1 MSAARPRMRVVSIC
15 CVIVFAFCQPS
26 FAQVGNEWINF
37 NQQYFKIPVGKQGI
51 YRLNFAALQNAGFP
65 AATVD
70 PRNIQIFHRGLEQ
83 SIYIEGQGDGQLDP
97 SDFVEFFGQRN
108 DGTLDVS
115 LYENPTDQPHT
126 LYNLYSDT
134 TAYFL
139 TVGVSPGKRMPMFY
153 EDNTG
158 GLAAEPFH
166 IDEKTL
172 VLTSQYATGLDY
184 GEIQKT
190 TFGMGEGWSGTW
202 IFNGNFGDYSIGDVT
217 NAVQAA
223 GKPELEVLL
232 VGRGPMA
239 HSAEVLVGAGNRLV
253 GTVEFNEYESFKF
266 IQPVEWTDIAADG
279 TLKVRIKVNGFGGP
293 DRLSAS
299 YIKLRYPQSFDGS
312 GVTEK
317 TFLIEPN
324 VIGKSYVEIVNPSAG
339 LVLLD
344 ITDPENI
351 TRIGTSGT
359 TSLNA
364 VVPSTADGKTIFA
377 TSSIIAPS
385 LKRVTFRQIIPN
397 QHDYIIISNPLLRT
411 PALGYSDPV
420 KGYAEYRASVE
431 GGSYDTLVVNVQQ
444 LFDQFNYGESSPL
457 AIYQFMKFLT
467 DVKAPK
473 YLLLIGRGLDP
484 YHTYYRTP
492 TAFSTYKDL
501 VPSAGFPG
509 SDMVFTAGLA
519 GTTFEPAVPTG
530 RIPALKPDDV
540 AAYLNKVKE
549 MEQLPYNNLWRK
561 NILHLSG
568 GIAEGEPELFK
579 GYMEDFQSEAEDY
592 HLGGKVSALAK
603 YSKDIQQ
610 INVAEQVNKGVN
622 LITFFGHSSA
632 TTTDFDI
639 GYVTDPIL
647 GYNNKGK
654 YPMLLMNG
662 CNVGSFFIQYTLF
675 GEDWVLA
682 KDKGA
687 TGFIGHSAYGF
698 TQLLKQYTSV
708 FYEVAYQDSTFIRQG
723 IGDIQKETAKQYMEG
738 IFPSPANI
746 TQVQQMVLLGD
757 PAVKL
762 FGASK
767 PDLEI
772 KDDDVT
778 IESFDGK
785 PVTALADSF
794 AINLIVRNYGQAR
807 QDTIRVEVLRTLNDN
822 STITYD
828 SLFPSTKYSD
838 TLTFVIRKG
847 REAGFGNNSFRI
859 TLDPDDILPELNE
872 QNNVANELL
881 FIPSNG
887 TKNLFP
893 YDFAIVNDQKT
904 ALSFQTTNLLSG
916 EQEFLLEVDTVN
928 TFDSGVKQQFVVTGK
943 VLAKQAVTLLSSDTT
958 AYYWRTKLA
967 NPQIGES
974 TEWTNSSFTYIS
986 GGAEGWAQVH
996 FPQYLDNQAIGLVA
1010 DGDLRRLRFEES
1022 ETTISIRTFGGNHPA
1037 LNTDVSITIAGAEY
1051 NTYTSI
1057 FTCRDNSL
1065 NLIAFDRKSA
1075 VPYLGVQ
1082 FEWYNR
1088 GQRTCGRK
1096 PSVINNFVPSEMV
1109 TGNNDDLVQYVDNVQ
1124 SGDSVLLF
1132 TIGNGMFSAWP
1143 AAAKTKLEQLGI
1155 SGSQLSA
1162 LQDGEPVVILGRKG
1176 AIPGN
1181 AKIYTAQTLPKDAQE
1196 LQVNGT
1202 ITGGYTAGTM
1212 SSGIIGPAVQ
1222 WDSLLTRP
1230 FEIDDSDVIS
1240 FDVIGV
1246 KIDGE
1251 QQSIMDDVSGDQ
1263 DLGTIDA
1270 TEFPYLEI
1278 VFSAGDDV
1286 SLTAAQ
1292 LNKWL
1297 VTFIPAPEGLLVYN
1311 GAHEQQTIVEGP
1323 AWKGKY
1329 GFVNISDKSFVDS
1342 LTVKYDVFNQTT
1354 RTSRHNQLK
1363 IKAPAPGDTT
1373 SFDVVVETL
1382 NHPGIS
1388 DVEVYVNPKVLPELY
1403 YDNNILQLADHLN
1416 VESEDLNP
1424 VLDVTIDGRY
1434 VANGD
1439 YVSSDPIIKARIWDE
1454 NLYILKKDT
1463 AGVRIFLTYPCD
1475 NPPCSPVQVLLTDE
1489 NIKWYPATD
1498 TSAFQVEFTP
1508 NQLTDGEYRLRV
1520 EGSDSRGNR
1529 SGIEP
1534 YEVTFNVLNETT
1546 VTINDPYPNPFN
1558 QEVYFRIV
1566 LSGNSIP
1573 EAVAIQLVNVNGQI
1587 QSEFNQSD
1595 LDPFHIGTNEI
1606 IWNGTDRMG
1615 NTLPGGVYIYE
1626 IKLLIEGKQTSKLG
1640 KLVLVR

>member
-1 MSAARPRMRVVSIC
+1 MSAARPRMRVLLVC
-15 CVIVFAFCQPS
+15 CFIIFAFFRHS
-26 FAQVGNEWINF
+26 SAQVGNEWINF
-37 NQQYFKIPVGKQGI
+37 SQQYFKIPVGKEGI
-51 YRLNFAALQNAGFP
+51 YRLNLATLQTAGFQ

-70 PRNIQIFHRGLEQ
+70 PRKIQLFHRGEEQ
-83 SIYIEGQGDGQLDP
+83 SIYIEGEADGQFDP
-97 SDFVEFFGQRN
+97 TDFIEFYGQRN
-108 DGTLDVS
+108 DGSLDAG

-139 TVGVSPGKRMPMFY
+139 TVGASPGKRMPTFY

-158 GLAAEPFH
+158 GLIAETFH
-166 IDEKTL
+166 IDERTL
-172 VLTSQYATGLDY
+172 VVTTDYATGLDY

-190 TFGMGEGWSGTW
+190 TFGMGEGWTSVW
-202 IFNGNFGDYSIGDVT
+202 ITQGGFGDYSIGNVT
-217 NAVQAA
+217 NAVQTA

-232 VGRGPMA
+232 VGRGPMG
-239 HSAEVLVGAGNRLV
+239 HSAEVLVGQSNRLA

-266 IQPVEWTDIAADG
+266 IQPIEWTDIAADG
-279 TLKVRIKVNGFGGP
+279 SLNVRIKVNDLGGP
-293 DRLSAS
+293 DRLSLS
-299 YIKLRYPQSFDGS
+299 YIKLRYPQNFDVS
-312 GVTEK
+312 GATEK

-324 VIGKSYVEIVNPSAG
+324 TGGKSYLEILNPSAG

-344 ITDPENI
+344 VTDPESI

-364 VVPSTADGKTIFA
+364 VVPSTADGNKIFA
-377 TSSIIAPS
+377 TNSILTPS
-385 LKRVTFRQIIPN
+385 IKPVTFRQIIPS
-397 QHDYIIISNPLLRT
+397 QHDYVIISNPLLRT
-411 PALGYSDPV
+411 AALGYSDPV

-444 LFDQFNYGESSPL
+444 LFDQFSYGESSPL
-457 AIYQFMKFLT
+457 AIYQFMKFLSN
-467 DVKAPK
+467 VKLPK
-473 YLLLIGRGLDP
+473 YLLLIGRGLDW
-484 YHTYYRTP
+484 YHKYYRTP
-492 TAFSTYKDL
+492 SSFPEYKDL
-501 VPSAGFPG
+501 VPSAGFPA

-540 AAYLNKVKE
+540 VAYLNKVKE
-549 MEQLPYNNLWRK
+549 MEQLPFNDLWRK

-568 GIAEGEPELFK
+568 GIAENEPELFK
-579 GYMEDFQSEAEDY
+579 SYMEDFQAEAEDY

-603 YSKDIQQ
+603 YSKEIQH
-610 INVAEQVNKGVN
+610 INVAEQVNNGVN

-632 TTTDFDI
+632 STTDFDI

-662 CNVGSFFIQYTLF
+662 CNVGSFFIEYKLF
-675 GEDWVLA
+675 GEDWVVA

-698 TQLLKQYTSV
+698 THLLKHYSDI
-708 FYEVAYQDSTFIRQG
+708 FYEVAYKDSTFIRQG
-723 IGDIQKETAKQYMEG
+723 IGDIQKETARRYMAAA
-738 IFPSPANI
+738 FPSPDNI
-746 TQVQQMVLLGD
+746 TQVQQMILLGD

-772 KDDDVT
+772 RDNDVT

-794 AINLIVRNYGQAR
+794 AINIIVRNYGQAK

-838 TLTFVIRKG
+838 TLAFIIRKG

-893 YDFAIVNDQKT
+893 SDFAIVNSQQPT
-904 ALSFQTTNLLSG
+904 LSFQTTNLLSG
-916 EQEFLLEVDTVN
+916 EQDFLLEVDTVD
-928 TFDSGVKQQFVVTGK
+928 TFDSDVKQQFVVRGK
-943 VLAKQAVTLLSSDTT
+943 VLVRQAITLHSSDTT

-967 NPQIGES
+967 NPVDGES
-974 TEWTNSSFTYIS
+974 KEWTSSSFTYIS
-986 GGAEGWAQVH
+986 GGVEGWAQVH

-1010 DGDLRRLRFEES
+1010 DGDLRRLMFEES
-1022 ETTISIRTFGGNHPA
+1022 KTTIAIKTFGGNHPA
-1037 LNTDVSITIAGAEY
+1037 LNTDVSIKIAGAEY

-1065 NLIAFDRKSA
+1065 NLIAFDRKST
-1075 VPYLGVQ
+1075 VPYLGVK

-1088 GQRTCGRK
+1088 ALRTCGRK

-1109 TGNNDDLVQYVDNVQ
+1109 TGNNDDLIQYVDNVQ
-1124 SGDSVLLF
+1124 AGDSVLLF
-1132 TIGNGMFSAWP
+1132 TIGNGMFSTWP

-1176 AIPGN
+1176 AVQGS
-1181 AKIYTAQTLPKDAQE
+1181 AKIYTAQAAPKDAQE
-1196 LQVNGT
+1196 LQMNGT

-1212 SSGIIGPAVQ
+1212 SSGVIGPAVE

-1230 FEIDDSDVIS
+1230 FEIDASDVIS

-1246 KIDGE
+1246 KMDGGE
-1251 QQSIMDDVSGDQ
+1251 QYIMDDITGDQ
-1263 DLGTIDA
+1263 DLSTINA
-1270 TEFPYLEI
+1270 TEFPFLKI

-1286 SLTAAQ
+1286 SLTPAQ

-1297 VTFIPAPEGLLVYN
+1297 VTFTPAPEGLLVYN
-1311 GAHEQQTIVEGP
+1311 GVHEQETIVEGP

-1329 GFVNISDKSFVDS
+1329 GFVNISDKTFVDS
-1342 LTVKYDVFNQTT
+1342 LTVKYEVFNQTT
-1354 RTSRHNQLK
+1354 RTSRHNQLY

-1373 SFDVVVETL
+1373 SFDVEVETL

-1416 VESEDLNP
+1416 VENEELNP
-1424 VLDVTIDGRY
+1424 VLEVTIDGRY

-1439 YVSSDPIIKARIWDE
+1439 YISPEPFIKARIWDE
-1454 NLYILKKDT
+1454 NIYILKKDT

-1475 NPPCSPVQVLLTDE
+1475 SPPCAPVQILLSDDAV
-1489 NIKWYPATD
+1489 KWQPATEA
-1498 TSAFQVEFTP
+1498 SPFQVEYTP
-1508 NQLTDGEYRLRV
+1508 GQLADGEYRLRI
-1520 EGSDSRGNR
+1520 EGADSRGNR
-1529 SGIEP
+1529 SGVEP
-1534 YEVTFNVLNETT
+1534 YELTFNILNETT
-1546 VTINDPYPNPFN
+1546 VTIADPYPNPFS
-1558 QEVYFRIV
+1558 QEVFFRIV
-1566 LSGNSIP
+1566 LSGSSIP
-1573 EAVAIQLVNVNGQI
+1573 EAMVIQLVNVNGQV
-1587 QSEFNQSD
+1587 QSEFTESD
-1595 LDPFHIGTNEI
+1595 LEVLHIGTNEI
-1606 IWNGTDRMG
+1606 VWNGTDRMG
-1615 NTLPGGVYIYE
+1615 NSLPGGVYIYE
-1626 IKLLIEGKQTSKLG
+1626 IKLLIEGQQTRKLG

>member
-1 MSAARPRMRVVSIC
+1 MSAARPRMRVLLVC
-15 CVIVFAFCQPS
+15 CVILFS
-26 FAQVGNEWINF
+26 FFRNSSAQVGNEWINF
-37 NQQYFKIPVGKQGI
+37 SQQYFKIPVGKEGV
-51 YRLNFAALQNAGFP
+51 YRLNFATLQTAGFQ
-65 AATVD
+65 AAVVD
-70 PRNIQIFHRGLEQ
+70 PQKIQLFHRGIEQ
-83 SIYIEGQGDGQLDP
+83 SIYIEGEGDGQFDP
-97 SDFVEFFGQRN
+97 SDFIEFYGQRN
-108 DGTLDVS
+108 DGTLDVG
-115 LYENPTDQPHT
+115 LYENPADQPHT

-139 TVGVSPGKRMPMFY
+139 TVGASPGKRMPTFH
-153 EDNTG
+153 EENTG
-158 GLAAEPFH
+158 GLIAETFH

-172 VLTSQYATGLDY
+172 LLTAQYATGLDY

-190 TFGMGEGWSGTW
+190 TFGMGEGWSGTL
-202 IFNGNFGDYSIGDVT
+202 ILNGNFGDYSIGNVT

-232 VGRGPMA
+232 VGRGPMG
-239 HSAEVLVGAGNRLV
+239 HSAEVSVGQSNRLA

-266 IQPVEWTDIAADG
+266 IQPIEWTDIAADG
-279 TLKVRIKVNGFGGP
+279 TLNVRIKVNGFGGP

-299 YIKLRYPQSFDGS
+299 YIKLRYPQGFDANGAS
-312 GVTEK
+312 EK

-324 VIGKSYVEIVNPSAG
+324 AGGKSYLEIVNPSPG
-339 LVLLD
+339 LLLLD
-344 ITDPENI
+344 VTNPENI
-351 TRIGTSGT
+351 TRIGTSIT

-364 VVPSTADGKTIFA
+364 VVPSTSDGKKIFA
-377 TSSIIAPS
+377 TNSVLTPSIKA
-385 LKRVTFRQIIPN
+385 VAFRQIIPS

-411 PALGYSDPV
+411 PAVGYSDPV

-457 AIYQFMKFLT
+457 AIYQFMEFLSN
-467 DVKAPK
+467 VKLPK
-473 YLLLIGRGLDP
+473 YLLLVGRGLDP

-492 TAFSTYKDL
+492 SAFSTYKDF
-501 VPSAGFPG
+501 VPSAGYPG

-519 GTTFEPAVPTG
+519 GTAFEPAVPTG
-530 RIPALKPDDV
+530 RIPALKSDDV

-549 MEQLPYNNLWRK
+549 MEQLPFNDLWRK

-568 GIAEGEPELFK
+568 GIAQGEPELFK
-579 GYMEDFQSEAEDY
+579 SYMEDFQSEAEDY

-603 YSKDIQQ
+603 YSKDIQH
-610 INVAEQVNKGVN
+610 INVAEQVNNGVN

-639 GYVTDPIL
+639 GYVSDPIL

-698 TQLLKQYTSV
+698 TNLLKRYTSK

-723 IGDIQKETAKQYMEG
+723 IGDIQKETAKRYMDEA
-738 IFPSPANI
+738 FPSPDNI

-778 IESFDGK
+778 IESFDGN
-785 PVTALADSF
+785 PVSALADSF
-794 AINLIVRNYGQAR
+794 AINLIVRNYGQAK

-838 TLTFVIRKG
+838 TLIFVIRKG

-859 TLDPDDILPELNE
+859 TLDPDDILSELNE

-887 TKNLFP
+887 TRNLFP
-893 YDFAIVNDQKT
+893 SDFAIVSSLQT
-904 ALSFQTTNLLSG
+904 TLSFQTTNLLSG

-928 TFDSGVKQQFVVTGK
+928 TFDSDLRQQFVVTGT
-943 VLAKQAVTLLSSDTT
+943 VLAKQAITLLSTDTT

-967 NPQIGES
+967 NPKPGES
-974 TEWTNSSFTYIS
+974 TAWTNSSFTYIS
-986 GGAEGWAQVH
+986 GGVEGWAQVH
-996 FPQYLDNQAIGLVA
+996 FPQYLDNQAIGLVT
-1010 DGDLRRLRFEES
+1010 DGDLRRLKFEES
-1022 ETTISIRTFGGNHPA
+1022 ETTIAIKTFGGNHPA
-1037 LNTDVSITIAGAEY
+1037 LNTDVSIKIAGAEY

-1057 FTCRDNSL
+1057 FICRDNSL

-1075 VPYLGVQ
+1075 VPYLGVK

-1088 GQRTCGRK
+1088 GLRTCGRK

-1109 TGNNDDLVQYVDNVQ
+1109 TGNNDDLIQYVDNVQ
-1124 SGDSVLLF
+1124 AGDSVLLF
-1132 TIGNGMFSAWP
+1132 TIGDGMFSAWP

-1176 AIPGN
+1176 AIPGT
-1181 AKIYTAQTLPKDAQE
+1181 AKIYTAQAAPQNSQE
-1196 LQVNGT
+1196 LQMNGT

-1212 SSGIIGPAVQ
+1212 GSGLIGPAVQ

-1230 FEIDDSDVIS
+1230 FEVEASDVIS

-1246 KIDGE
+1246 KMDGDE
-1251 QQSIMDDVSGDQ
+1251 QLIMDDITGDK
-1263 DLGTIDA
+1263 DLSTIDA
-1270 TEFPYLEI
+1270 AEFPYLKI

-1286 SLTAAQ
+1286 SLTPAQ
-1292 LNKWL
+1292 LNKWI
-1297 VTFIPAPEGLLVYN
+1297 VTFTPAPEGLLVYN
-1311 GAHEQQTIVEGP
+1311 GIHEQETIEEGTE
-1323 AWKGKY
+1323 WTGKY
-1329 GFVNISDKSFVDS
+1329 GFVNISDKSFADS
-1342 LTVKYDVFNQTT
+1342 LMVKYEVFNQTT

-1373 SFDVVVETL
+1373 SFDIAVETL
-1382 NHPGIS
+1382 NQPGLS

-1416 VESEDLNP
+1416 VENEELNP

-1439 YVSSDPIIKARIWDE
+1439 YVSSDPLIKVRIWDE
-1454 NLYILKKDT
+1454 NIYILKKDT
-1463 AGVRIFLTYPCD
+1463 AGVRIFLTYPCG
-1475 NPPCSPVQVLLTDE
+1475 NPPCTPVQILLTDDD
-1489 NIKWYPATD
+1489 IKWYPATD
-1498 TSAFQVEFTP
+1498 TSAFRVEYTP
-1508 NQLTDGEYRLRV
+1508 NQLADGEYRLRI
-1520 EGSDSRGNR
+1520 EGADSRGNR
-1529 SGIEP
+1529 SGVEP
-1534 YEVTFNVLNETT
+1534 YEVTFNILNETI
-1546 VTINDPYPNPFN
+1546 VTIADPYPNPFS
-1558 QEVYFRIV
+1558 QEVYFTIV

-1573 EAVAIQLVNVNGQI
+1573 EAMGIQLVNVNGQI
-1587 QSEFNQSD
+1587 QNEFTESD
-1595 LDPFHIGTNEI
+1595 FDALHIGTNEI

-1626 IKLLIEGKQTSKLG
+1626 IKLLIGGQQTRKLG